1 MHYSDGDL
9 IQVGDVVSVDVTGRG
24 RVIASMDTG
33 HYLPGAEGWSYLA
46 VGVMVDTD
54 FGGLIHYTA
63 QFAESL
69 ALISRTGKG

>member
-9 IQVGDVVSVDVTGRG
+9 VQVGDVVSVDVTGRG
-24 RVIASMDTG
+24 RVVASMDTG
-33 HYLPGAEGWSYLA
+33 HYLPGEEGWSYLV

-63 QFAESL
+63 PFADSL
-69 ALISRTGKG
+69 TLLSRPAKG